1 MNEIVV
7 GDGVLTISE
16 NHASNLSKIQNVQ
29 SFFID
34 GKTYKEFMFEDK
46 ERWKENLRW
55 RASTNNETMIQEVRI
70 LLIKLVQQQRFKKE
84 LEC

>member
-1 MNEIVV
+1 MVV

-16 NHASNLSKIQNVQ
+16 NHASNLSKIQNGQ

-34 GKTYKEFMFEDK
+34 GKTYKEFKFEDK

-55 RASTNNETMIQEVRI
+55 RASTNNETMIQEARI